1 MQISESLKM
10 ARQKSKMTQAKLAN
24 MLNISPQ
31 SISKWEKG
39 LSEPSIGDVMKL
51 ADIFDMSI
59 DDLLGHKTCSQ
70 KITELDFNEFLIMLV
85 DKYYGNLA
93 EAEKQIKAY
102 LKRNIIK
109 PQAGDITWEQGGQRL
124 ITAAILYNLNTCNK
138 KYFNLDD
145 IINTLELDTINENRQ
160 QNLINKF
167 KDAPKTIQQ
176 NLSGILDTHNNT
188 FRGYVSVVISQ
199 LDQLK
204 KI

>member
-102 LKRNIIK
+102 LKHNIIK

-188 FRGYVSVVISQ
+188 FRGYVSVAISQ